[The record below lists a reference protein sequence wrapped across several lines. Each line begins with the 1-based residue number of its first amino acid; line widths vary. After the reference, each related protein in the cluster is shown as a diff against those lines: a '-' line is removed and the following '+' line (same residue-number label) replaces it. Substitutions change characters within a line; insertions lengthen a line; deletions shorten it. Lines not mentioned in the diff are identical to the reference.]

1 MIRVEYHPG
10 ALADAHTPSLGMLN
24 AQTEAAAERFEA
36 ELRRAAEFAAL
47 LPSTGSPGAG
57 GTRRLRLHGF
67 PHTLIYRFADGLV
80 LVLAVAHE
88 RREPGYWRR
97 R

>member
-10 ALADAHTPSLGMLN
+10 ALADAQHAFAWYAERS
-24 AQTEAAAERFEA
+24 EAAAECFEA
-36 ELRRAAEFAAL
+36 ELRRAAEFIAL
-47 LPSTGSPGAG
+47 FPSAGSPGAG
-57 GTRRLRLHGF
+57 GTRRLLLHGF
-67 PHTLIYRFADGLV
+67 PHTFVYRFADGFV